1 MRTHILAAVITG
13 ALTGPG
19 SAENGNFERFLGGV
33 IVGAVIV
40 DALQAPRPQPPR
52 QLPTPVYPTPQ
63 PPPPVVYHTAHPL
76 RVCIEDIEHGPGW
89 AYLYE
94 YNCSGELLSVT
105 RLR

>member
-13 ALTGPG
+13 ALAGPG
-19 SAENGNFERFLGGV
+19 AAENGNFERFLGGV

-52 QLPTPVYPTPQ
+52 QLPTPVYPITVS
-63 PPPPVVYHTAHPL
+63 PPVVYYTPHPL
-76 RVCIEDIEHGPGW
+76 RVCIEEIEHGP
-89 AYLYE
+89 AVVYLYE

>member
-1 MRTHILAAVITG
+1 MRTHILAAVITA
-13 ALTGPG
+13 ALAGPG

-52 QLPTPVYPTPQ
+52 QLPTPVSPITVS
-63 PPPPVVYHTAHPL
+63 PPVVYHTPHPL

-89 AYLYE
+89 VYLYE

>member
-13 ALTGPG
+13 ALAGPAP
-19 SAENGNFERFLGGV
+19 AENGNFERFLGGV

-52 QLPTPVYPTPQ
+52 QLPTPVYPITVS
-63 PPPPVVYHTAHPL
+63 PPVVYHTPHPL
-76 RVCIEDIEHGPGW
+76 RVCIEEIEHSPGW